1 MVSDLLSDIIAFR
14 SLWPSFLSPPI
25 ITILLSQLI
34 TFSPPYSIPVPSL
47 SNIFSSLPIL
57 ISPSH
62 LLLLSSFLFLLFYP
76 LKDLA
81 AYILTI
87 EIQSALDLV
96 ILRSPVHLD
105 IVEGGESVAALR

>member
-57 ISPSH
+57 ISPTH
-62 LLLLSSFLFLLFYP
+62 LLLLSFLFLLFYP